1 MLSMYLQTI
10 QASALRTIFEVLK
23 DIVNDVNVYFTP
35 QGVRIVTLDTARVTL
50 VHMFLPA
57 ENFEAYTCE
66 SEVIAGLNMANTH
79 KLLKSVTN
87 NDSLIMRMQGRD
99 VLEIEIENTVKHSTT
114 TFKLKLL
121 DINEDDLNVPEIDMD
136 IVTTIPSVDFQR
148 IARDMAN
155 LSTEMTIKRTKTTLE
170 LSCAGDFADQMT
182 TLDCPPVDRDEPVGG
197 TYALKY
203 INMYTKATNL
213 CSSVQLFQF
222 SEPNMPMVFRYAI
235 ANLGE
240 IKFYLAQKSEDM

>member
-1 MLSMYLQTI
+1 MYLQTI
-10 QASALRTIFEVLK
+10 QASSLRTIFEVLK

-35 QGVRIVTLDTARVTL
+35 TGMRIVTLDTARVTL

-57 ENFEAYTCE
+57 ENFEAYSCE
-66 SEVIAGLNMANTH
+66 SEVIAGLNMSNTH

-87 NDSLIMRMQGRD
+87 NDSLTMRMEGRD
-99 VLEIEIENTVKHSTT
+99 VLDIEIENTVKHSTT
-114 TFKLKLL
+114 TFRLKLL
-121 DINEDDLNVPEIDMD
+121 DINEDDLNVPEIDLD
-136 IVTTIPSVDFQR
+136 VVTTIPSVDFQR

-155 LSTEMTIKRTKTTLE
+155 LSTEMTIKRRASSLE

-182 TLDCPPVDRDEPVGG
+182 TLDCAPSDKLTEMSG
-197 TYALKY
+197 TYPLKY

-222 SEPNMPMVFRYAI
+222 CEPEMPIVFRYAI

-240 IKFYLAQKSEDM
+240 IKFYLAQKTTET